1 MAALRVRVLG
11 AKAVVGVADEG
22 WGYGGS
28 YESLAGDRVDPV
40 GGAGTGGKIVCDGL
54 RISGVLS
61 HLAKERREGGPRVAE
76 AFIDRNFLLLFT
88 HLRTRSGQL
97 NRSPSS
103 PTCFQRGPPF
113 SPPSPN
119 NSVLVPL
126 PPSPSQFSACPF
138 HSPCPPPPPCHA
150 CLHPARCIMHH
161 RPYMNTHLTH
171 RSGHH
176 PPLDRVGHF
185 LFFKVGEPVSLPDA
199 GLRNREFVAPLDA
212 PVPHSG
218 RCVINS
224 AMTKPNWSLCFP

>member
-126 PPSPSQFSACPF
+126 SPSRTIPLPFSVLRLSLSLTMPPSPSLSCVSASCTL
-138 HSPCPPPPPCHA
+138 HHASPAIYEYTPDTSERPP
-150 CLHPARCIMHH
+150 
-161 RPYMNTHLTH
+161 
-171 RSGHH
+171 
-176 PPLDRVGHF
+176 
-185 LFFKVGEPVSLPDA
+185 
-199 GLRNREFVAPLDA
+199 
-212 PVPHSG
+212 
-218 RCVINS
+218 S
-224 AMTKPNWSLCFP
+224 AS